1 MFKEVYF
8 NQDARDRILKGVD
21 ILYKAVASTIGPRGR
36 NVIIE
41 QTGGNPII
49 TNDGVTIAKS
59 IRLRDQHENMGASL
73 VSQAAAKTNETAG
86 DGTTTATI
94 LASTMIISGSDLLKD
109 ERMNPVMMRKGMLD
123 AGNKAVEI
131 LNSIAK
137 PIQNSKEIAQIA
149 SISAA
154 DAEIGDLIAEAM
166 DKVGKH
172 GVVTMDESRG
182 LETTLDLVD
191 GMEFDKGYISPYF
204 VTNHEKST
212 SELEN
217 AYVLV
222 TSHKLE
228 SITQDILEVLEAV
241 ASTKSPILVIA
252 PSVEGDLLST
262 LIGTHLNNQLRSV
275 AVKPPG
281 FGNRSNDYLQDIAVL
296 TGAKFFDADLGHD
309 FSGMTI
315 DDLGKAERVVVT
327 RKSTTIVSHNADA
340 TEMKNRISML
350 ENLIQTSITEPDKE
364 HYEQR
369 LSKLTGAV
377 AVIKIGAATE
387 SEMIE
392 RKLRIEDALNATKA
406 AVKEGIV
413 AGGGLTLSNI
423 ADELSMIAS
432 ADVHSSNDYAMGWA
446 IVIDALYMPMRHIIL
461 NAGYKPEDVFS
472 NSNNLLGDKNFG
484 LNTNTGEYVNL
495 IDDGVIDP
503 ATVTKAAI
511 QNAVSVA
518 STFLTTD
525 TSIII
530 QRDDVKPKENT
541 NRPIGQPYQEV

>member
-94 LASTMIISGSDLLKD
+94 LASTMIISGSELLED
-109 ERMNPVMMRKGMLD
+109 NHMNPVMMRKGMLD

-131 LNSIAK
+131 LNTIAK

-182 LETTLDLVD
+182 LETTLELVD

-309 FSGMTI
+309 FTGMTI

-340 TEMKNRISML
+340 AEMKNRISML
-350 ENLIQTSITEPDKE
+350 ENLIQTSITAPDKE

-377 AVIKIGAATE
+377 AVIKVGAATE

-432 ADVHSSNDYAMGWA
+432 ADSHSSNDYAVGWA
-446 IVIDALYMPMRHIIL
+446 IVIDALCMPMRHIIL
-461 NAGYKPEDVFS
+461 NAGYKLEDVFS

-503 ATVTKAAI
+503 VTVTKAAI